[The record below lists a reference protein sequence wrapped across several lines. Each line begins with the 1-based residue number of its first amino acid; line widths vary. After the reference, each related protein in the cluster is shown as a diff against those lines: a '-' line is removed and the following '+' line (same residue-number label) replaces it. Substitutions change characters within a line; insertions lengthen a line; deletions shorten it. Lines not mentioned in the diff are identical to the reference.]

1 MADITG
7 GWGEYQRLV
16 LAELERHNALLT
28 SIDDRIQGLK
38 LEIELIK
45 EQRRNLDDLKTQVR
59 ENTKRLGILEGSEN
73 TDAAIKKYRN
83 WIIGLLFLFITALLI
98 PIVNLVIS
106 GVGSG

>member
-28 SIDDRIQGLK
+28 NIDDRIQSLK

-45 EQRRNLDDLKTQVR
+45 EHRRSLDDLKNQVKL
-59 ENTKRLGILEGSEN
+59 NTERLGVLEGSES
-73 TDAAIKKYRN
+73 TDLAIRKYRN

-98 PIVNLVIS
+98 PIINLIIS